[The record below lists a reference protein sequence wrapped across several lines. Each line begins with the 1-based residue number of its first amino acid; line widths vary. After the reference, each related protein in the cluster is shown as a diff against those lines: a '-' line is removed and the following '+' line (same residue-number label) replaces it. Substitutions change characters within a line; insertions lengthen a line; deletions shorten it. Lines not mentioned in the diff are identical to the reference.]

1 MKKLIIMMAVAFV
14 SFSMF
19 SVGEANA
26 KPSKSKQ
33 YHYSQSKK
41 VVKKKVRK
49 ANYNYRNYKQRLKKE
64 VAHVV
69 CVPDRHGVNEQSQK
83 IGRAH
88 V

>member
-33 YHYSQSKK
+33 YHYSQTNKK
-41 VVKKKVRK
+41 VGNKKAKKAKAKTEKPTAKKAPAKKAAKKKT
-49 ANYNYRNYKQRLKKE
+49 E
-64 VAHVV
+64 
-69 CVPDRHGVNEQSQK
+69 E
-83 IGRAH
+83 
-88 V
+88 